1 LRAFGHDLDTI
12 FGDAGPGLRRFS
24 RQGEFTIVGRDLGPH
39 PATGSA
45 GLESGA
51 AGFRTD
57 YTLTTTSPMTTTS
70 SWTSRSYW
78 PAKGFAALFD
88 YAALSHRRAVAV
100 LVLISLLAFL
110 PGFVQIPPVDRDE
123 AYFAQATKQMI
134 ETGDYVDIRYQDDV
148 RYRKPVGIYWLQAAV
163 VNTADEL
170 GLPNALTT
178 IWLYRIPSLLG
189 AIGAVLATYWC
200 ALAFVSRRG
209 AVLSAVMMAVSTI
222 LGVEARLAKTDAVLL
237 FTIVV
242 AMSVLARVYLAPFRG
257 ERGPG
262 LWLLAAFWS
271 ALAAGI
277 LIKGPLILMVVGL
290 AAVTLSVLDR
300 SARWLLALRPLPGIA
315 WLFLLVLPWF
325 IAIFARVGT
334 QFLVASVGE
343 DMLAKVA
350 SAQDTHGAPP
360 GLYVILFFATFFPA
374 SMLAGL
380 AAPAVWAVRREPAAR
395 FLLAWLVPSWIVF
408 ELVVTKLP
416 HYVLP
421 LYPAIAI
428 LIAGAVET
436 KVLSRRPWMVRGTMW
451 WFLVPVIMSIVGVV
465 AAIVVERDLA
475 LLAWPFFAGA
485 IVCGLF
491 AWQLYDDDGAERAFM
506 RAAEASV
513 LMAFGMYA
521 VVLPSLTPAFPSVE
535 LTQVL
540 QDSGCRDP
548 VAASTAYQEPSLVF
562 LAGTKTRFTDADGAA
577 DFLRGGACR
586 FAFVDAPQEREF
598 ALRAEAIG
606 LRYTRGPR
614 IAGYNIAV
622 GKPVAIAVFQS
633 AGAP

>member
-1 LRAFGHDLDTI
+1 
-12 FGDAGPGLRRFS
+12 
-24 RQGEFTIVGRDLGPH
+24 
-39 PATGSA
+39 
-45 GLESGA
+45 
-51 AGFRTD
+51 
-57 YTLTTTSPMTTTS
+57 MTTTS

-88 YAALSHRRAVAV
+88 YAAISHRRAVAV

-110 PGFVQIPPVDRDE
+110 PGFFQIPPVDRDE

-163 VNTADEL
+163 VNTANEL
-170 GLPNALTT
+170 GVPHALTT

-209 AVLSAVMMAVSTI
+209 ALLSALMMAVSTI

-242 AMSVLARVYLAPFRG
+242 AMSVLARVYLAPHRG
-257 ERGPG
+257 ERRPG
-262 LWLLAAFWS
+262 IGLLAAFWS
-271 ALAAGI
+271 ALAVGI

-290 AAVTLSVLDR
+290 AAVTLSILDR

-350 SAQDTHGAPP
+350 SAQETHGAPP

-416 HYVLP
+416 HYVMP

-451 WFLVPVIMSIVGVV
+451 WFLVPVIIGIVAVV
-465 AAIVVERDLA
+465 AAIVMDRDLA

-521 VVLPSLTPAFPSVE
+521 VVVPSLTPAFPSVE
-535 LTQVL
+535 LAQVL
-540 QDSGCRDP
+540 QESGCRDP

-614 IAGYNIAV
+614 IDGYNIAV